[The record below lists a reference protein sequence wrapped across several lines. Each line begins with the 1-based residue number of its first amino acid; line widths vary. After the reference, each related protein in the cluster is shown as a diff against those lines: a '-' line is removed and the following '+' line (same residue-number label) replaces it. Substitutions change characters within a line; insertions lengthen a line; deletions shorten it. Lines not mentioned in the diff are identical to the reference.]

1 MGCAFFVVLNFL
13 LTKLTKNLKRML
25 EWFTNDRNNLLIGG
39 ETMRLLKPYF
49 KRYKLDLVLA
59 VITVIIMAMAMLFQ
73 PTLLSKIVQAI
84 SDDNMTK
91 VRHIGLQ
98 LLVIAGIGLIAGI
111 VNTIFAARAS
121 QGIAS
126 DVREAAYRKIQTFSF
141 GNVEQFSAGNLVVRL
156 TNDVQQI
163 QSILMMMLQPL
174 LRMPILF
181 IGGFILAVN
190 SIPKL
195 WWIIVVMVILVG
207 AVSALVMGNMGKRF
221 GMIQGLIDRVNAKAK
236 ENLQGV
242 RVVKSFN
249 QEGNEQKR
257 FDDVSDELNHVNL
270 QIGYLFSIIMPAF
283 MFIGQGLMV
292 VAIYF
297 VGNMVGT
304 EPKML
309 AQITGFTN
317 YLMIIMQAIIVG
329 GMMMTFAARGFV
341 SMGRISEIMDTKPG
355 LVYKDVPAQYLTGA
369 VEFDDVSFT
378 YPGDDKPTLK
388 HISFKVQPGEMI
400 GIVGATGSGK
410 SSMAQLIPRLF
421 DPTEGTVKVGG
432 VDLKDANESSLRKT
446 VSFVLQRATLFSGK
460 ISDNLRQGKPD
471 AQEQDMKRAAQI
483 AQAAEF
489 VERYEDTYEHVVE
502 ERSSNFSGG
511 QKQRLS
517 IARGVI
523 GNPKILILDDS
534 TSALDAKSEKL
545 VKEALDNELQDT
557 TTFIIAEKIS
567 SVINADRILVLE
579 DGALV
584 AEGAHQQLVETSP
597 IYQEIYK
604 TQKAQEA

>member
-1 MGCAFFVVLNFL
+1 
-13 LTKLTKNLKRML
+13 
-25 EWFTNDRNNLLIGG
+25 
-39 ETMRLLKPYF
+39 MRLLKPYF
-49 KRYKLDLVLA
+49 KGYKLDLTIAVL
-59 VITVIIMAMAMLFQ
+59 TVTIMAISMLLQ
-73 PTLLSKIVQAI
+73 PTLLTNIVQAI
-84 SDDNMTK
+84 SDDNMDK
-91 VRHIGLQ
+91 VNQIGLK
-98 LLVIAGIGLIAGI
+98 LLVIAGIGLVAGI
-111 VNTIFAARAS
+111 INTIFAARAS

-141 GNVEQFSAGNLVVRL
+141 GNIEQYSVGNLVVRL
-156 TNDVQQI
+156 TNDITQI
-163 QSILMMMLQPL
+163 QSILMMGLQPL

-181 IGGFILAVN
+181 VGGFILAVH
-190 SIPKL
+190 SIPAL
-195 WWIIVVMVILVG
+195 WWVIVVMVILVG
-207 AVSALVMGNMGKRF
+207 AVSAVVMGNMGKRF

-249 QEGNEQKR
+249 QEDNEQKR
-257 FDDVSDELNHVNL
+257 FNEVSDELNGVNL
-270 QIGYLFSIIMPAF
+270 QIGYLFSIIVPAF

-297 VGNMVGT
+297 VGNMVGS

-317 YLMIIMQAIIVG
+317 YLMIIMQSIIIG

-341 SMGRISEIMDTKPG
+341 SMGRIQEIMNTEPD
-355 LVYKDVPAQYLTGA
+355 LQYKDVPEQDLSGA

-388 HISFKVQPGEMI
+388 HISFAVQPGEMI

-410 SSMAQLIPRLF
+410 STMAQLIPRLF

-432 VDLKDANESSLRKT
+432 VDLKDTNESSLRKT

-460 ISDNLRQGKPD
+460 ISDNLRQGKAD
-471 AQEQDMKRAAQI
+471 AQEADMKRAAQI

-523 GNPKILILDDS
+523 GDPKILILDDS

-545 VKEALDNELQDT
+545 VKEALDHDLQDT

-579 DGALV
+579 DGELV
-584 AEGAHQQLVETSP
+584 AEGAHKDLVETSP

-604 TQKAQEA
+604 TQKA

>member
-1 MGCAFFVVLNFL
+1 
-13 LTKLTKNLKRML
+13 
-25 EWFTNDRNNLLIGG
+25 
-39 ETMRLLKPYF
+39 MRLLKPYF
-49 KRYKLDLVLA
+49 KGYKLDLTIAVL
-59 VITVIIMAMAMLFQ
+59 TVTIMAISMLLQ
-73 PTLLSKIVQAI
+73 PTLLTNIVQAI
-84 SDDNMTK
+84 SDDNMDK
-91 VRHIGLQ
+91 VNQIGLK

-111 VNTIFAARAS
+111 INTIFAARAS

-126 DVREAAYRKIQTFSF
+126 DVRESAYRKIQTFSF
-141 GNVEQFSAGNLVVRL
+141 GNIEQYSVGNLVVRL
-156 TNDVQQI
+156 TNDITQI
-163 QSILMMMLQPL
+163 QSILMMGLQPL

-181 IGGFILAVN
+181 VGGFILAVH
-190 SIPKL
+190 SIPAL
-195 WWIIVVMVILVG
+195 WWVIVVMVILVG
-207 AVSALVMGNMGKRF
+207 AVSAVVMGNMGKRF

-249 QEGNEQKR
+249 QEDNEQKR
-257 FDDVSDELNHVNL
+257 FNEVSDELNGVNL
-270 QIGYLFSIIMPAF
+270 QIGYLFSIIVPAF

-297 VGNMVGT
+297 VGNMVGS

-317 YLMIIMQAIIVG
+317 YLMIIMQSIIIG

-341 SMGRISEIMDTKPG
+341 SMGRIQEIMNTEPD
-355 LVYKDVPAQYLTGA
+355 LQYKDVPEQDLSGA

-388 HISFKVQPGEMI
+388 HISFAVQPGEMI

-410 SSMAQLIPRLF
+410 STMAQLIPRLF

-432 VDLKDANESSLRKT
+432 VDLKDTNESSLRKT

-460 ISDNLRQGKPD
+460 ISDNLRQGKAD
-471 AQEQDMKRAAQI
+471 AQEADMKRAAQI

-545 VKEALDNELQDT
+545 VKEALDHDLQDT

-579 DGALV
+579 DGELV
-584 AEGAHQQLVETSP
+584 AEGAHKDLVETSP

>member
-1 MGCAFFVVLNFL
+1 
-13 LTKLTKNLKRML
+13 
-25 EWFTNDRNNLLIGG
+25 
-39 ETMRLLKPYF
+39 MRLLKPYF
-49 KRYKLDLVLA
+49 KGYKLDLTIAVL
-59 VITVIIMAMAMLFQ
+59 TVTIMAISMLLQ
-73 PTLLSKIVQAI
+73 PTLLTNIVQAI
-84 SDDNMTK
+84 SDDNMDK
-91 VRHIGLQ
+91 VNQIGLK

-111 VNTIFAARAS
+111 INTIFAARAS

-141 GNVEQFSAGNLVVRL
+141 GNIEQYSVGNLVVRL
-156 TNDVQQI
+156 TNDITQI
-163 QSILMMMLQPL
+163 QSILMMGLQPL

-181 IGGFILAVN
+181 VGGFILAVH
-190 SIPKL
+190 SIPAL
-195 WWIIVVMVILVG
+195 WWVIVVMVILVG
-207 AVSALVMGNMGKRF
+207 AVSAVVMGNMGKRF

-249 QEGNEQKR
+249 QEDNEQKR
-257 FDDVSDELNHVNL
+257 FNEVSDELNGVNL
-270 QIGYLFSIIMPAF
+270 QIGYLFSIIVPAF
-283 MFIGQGLMV
+283 MFIGQGLMF

-297 VGNMVGT
+297 VGNMVGS

-317 YLMIIMQAIIVG
+317 YLMIIMQSIIIG

-341 SMGRISEIMDTKPG
+341 SMGRIQEIMNTEPD
-355 LVYKDVPAQYLTGA
+355 LQYKDVPEQDLSGA

-388 HISFKVQPGEMI
+388 HISFAVQPGEMI

-410 SSMAQLIPRLF
+410 STMAQLIPRLF

-432 VDLKDANESSLRKT
+432 VDLKDTNESSLRKT

-460 ISDNLRQGKPD
+460 ISDNLRQGKAD
-471 AQEQDMKRAAQI
+471 AQEADMKRAAQI

-523 GNPKILILDDS
+523 GDPKILILDDS

-545 VKEALDNELQDT
+545 VKEALDHDLQDT

-579 DGALV
+579 DGELV
-584 AEGAHQQLVETSP
+584 AEGAHKDLVETSP

>member
-1 MGCAFFVVLNFL
+1 
-13 LTKLTKNLKRML
+13 ML

-84 SDDNMTK
+84 SDDNMSK

-341 SMGRISEIMDTKPG
+341 SMGRISEIMDTKSD
-355 LVYKDVPAQYLTGA
+355 LVYKDVPAQDLTGA

-460 ISDNLRQGKPD
+460 ISDNLRQGKSD

-523 GNPKILILDDS
+523 GDPKILILDDS

-584 AEGAHQQLVETSP
+584 AEGAHQELVETSP

>member
-1 MGCAFFVVLNFL
+1 
-13 LTKLTKNLKRML
+13 
-25 EWFTNDRNNLLIGG
+25 
-39 ETMRLLKPYF
+39 MRLLKPYF

-341 SMGRISEIMDTKPG
+341 SMGRISEIMDTKPD
-355 LVYKDVPAQYLTGA
+355 LVYKDVPAQDLTGA

-421 DPTEGTVKVGG
+421 DPTDGTVKVGG

>member
-1 MGCAFFVVLNFL
+1 
-13 LTKLTKNLKRML
+13 
-25 EWFTNDRNNLLIGG
+25 
-39 ETMRLLKPYF
+39 MRLLKPYF

-341 SMGRISEIMDTKPG
+341 SMGRISEIMDTKPD
-355 LVYKDVPAQYLTGA
+355 LVYKDVPAQDLTGA

-502 ERSSNFSGG
+502 ERSLNFSGG

-534 TSALDAKSEKL
+534 TSALDANSEKL

>member
-1 MGCAFFVVLNFL
+1 
-13 LTKLTKNLKRML
+13 
-25 EWFTNDRNNLLIGG
+25 
-39 ETMRLLKPYF
+39 MRLLKPYF
-49 KRYKLDLVLA
+49 KGYKLDLTIAVL
-59 VITVIIMAMAMLFQ
+59 TVTIMAISMLLQ
-73 PTLLSKIVQAI
+73 PTLLTNIVQAI
-84 SDDNMTK
+84 SDDNMDK
-91 VRHIGLQ
+91 VNQIGLK

-111 VNTIFAARAS
+111 INTIFAARAS

-141 GNVEQFSAGNLVVRL
+141 GNIEQYSVGNLVVRL
-156 TNDVQQI
+156 TNDITQI
-163 QSILMMMLQPL
+163 QSILMMGLQPL

-181 IGGFILAVN
+181 VGGFILAVH
-190 SIPKL
+190 SIPAL

-207 AVSALVMGNMGKRF
+207 AVSAVVMGNMGKRF

-249 QEGNEQKR
+249 QEDNEQKR
-257 FDDVSDELNHVNL
+257 FNEVSDELNGVNL
-270 QIGYLFSIIMPAF
+270 QIGYLFSIIVPAF

-297 VGNMVGT
+297 VGNMVGS

-317 YLMIIMQAIIVG
+317 YLMIIMQSIIIG

-341 SMGRISEIMDTKPG
+341 SMGRIQEIMNTEPD
-355 LVYKDVPAQYLTGA
+355 LQYKDVPEQDLSGA

-388 HISFKVQPGEMI
+388 HISFAVQPGEMI

-410 SSMAQLIPRLF
+410 STMAQLISRLF

-432 VDLKDANESSLRKT
+432 VDLKDTNESSLRKT

-460 ISDNLRQGKPD
+460 ISDNLRQGKAD
-471 AQEQDMKRAAQI
+471 AEEADMKRAAQI

-523 GNPKILILDDS
+523 GDPKILILDDS

-545 VKEALDNELQDT
+545 VKEALDHDLQDT

-579 DGALV
+579 DGELV
-584 AEGAHQQLVETSP
+584 AEGAHKDLVETSP

>member
-1 MGCAFFVVLNFL
+1 
-13 LTKLTKNLKRML
+13 
-25 EWFTNDRNNLLIGG
+25 
-39 ETMRLLKPYF
+39 MRLLKPYF

-84 SDDNMTK
+84 SDDNMSK

-341 SMGRISEIMDTKPG
+341 SMGRISEIMDTKPD
-355 LVYKDVPAQYLTGA
+355 LVYKDVPAQDLTGA

-421 DPTEGTVKVGG
+421 DPTDGTVKVGG

>member
-1 MGCAFFVVLNFL
+1 
-13 LTKLTKNLKRML
+13 
-25 EWFTNDRNNLLIGG
+25 
-39 ETMRLLKPYF
+39 MRLLKPYF
-49 KRYKLDLVLA
+49 KGYKLDLTIAVL
-59 VITVIIMAMAMLFQ
+59 TVTIMAISMLLQ
-73 PTLLSKIVQAI
+73 PTLLTNIVQAI
-84 SDDNMTK
+84 SDDNMDK
-91 VRHIGLQ
+91 VNQIGLK

-111 VNTIFAARAS
+111 INTIFAARAS

-141 GNVEQFSAGNLVVRL
+141 GNIEQYSVGNLVVRL
-156 TNDVQQI
+156 TNDITQI
-163 QSILMMMLQPL
+163 QSILMMGLQPL

-181 IGGFILAVN
+181 VGGFILAVH
-190 SIPKL
+190 SIPAL
-195 WWIIVVMVILVG
+195 WWVIVVMVILVG
-207 AVSALVMGNMGKRF
+207 AVSAVVMGNMGKRF

-249 QEGNEQKR
+249 QEDNEQKR
-257 FDDVSDELNHVNL
+257 FNEVSDELNGVNL
-270 QIGYLFSIIMPAF
+270 QIGYLFSIIVPAF
-283 MFIGQGLMV
+283 MFIGRGLMV

-297 VGNMVGT
+297 VGNMVGS

-317 YLMIIMQAIIVG
+317 YLMIIMQSIIIG

-341 SMGRISEIMDTKPG
+341 SMGRIQEIMNTEPD
-355 LVYKDVPAQYLTGA
+355 LQYKDVPEQDLSGA

-388 HISFKVQPGEMI
+388 HISFAVQPGEMI

-410 SSMAQLIPRLF
+410 STMAQLIPRLF

-432 VDLKDANESSLRKT
+432 VDLKDTNESSLRKT

-460 ISDNLRQGKPD
+460 ISDNLRQGKAD
-471 AQEQDMKRAAQI
+471 AQEADMKRAAQI

-545 VKEALDNELQDT
+545 VKEALDHDLQDT

-579 DGALV
+579 DGELV
-584 AEGAHQQLVETSP
+584 AEGAHKDLVETSP

>member
-1 MGCAFFVVLNFL
+1 
-13 LTKLTKNLKRML
+13 
-25 EWFTNDRNNLLIGG
+25 
-39 ETMRLLKPYF
+39 MRLLKPYF

-141 GNVEQFSAGNLVVRL
+141 GNIEQFSAGNLVVRL

-163 QSILMMMLQPL
+163 QSILMMMMQPL

-181 IGGFILAVN
+181 VGGFILAVN

-341 SMGRISEIMDTKPG
+341 SMGRISEIMDTKPD
-355 LVYKDVPAQYLTGA
+355 LVYKNVPAQDLTGS

-410 SSMAQLIPRLF
+410 STMAQLIPRLF

-460 ISDNLRQGKPD
+460 ISDNLRQGKSD

-523 GNPKILILDDS
+523 GDPKILILDDS

-579 DGALV
+579 DGALI
-584 AEGAHQQLVETSP
+584 AEGAHQELVKTSP
-597 IYQEIYK
+597 VYQEIYK